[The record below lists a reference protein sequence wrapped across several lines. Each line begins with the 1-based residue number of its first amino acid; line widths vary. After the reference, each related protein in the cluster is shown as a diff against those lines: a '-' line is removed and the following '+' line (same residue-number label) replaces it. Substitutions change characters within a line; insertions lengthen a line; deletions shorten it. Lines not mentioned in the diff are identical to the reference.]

1 MLKEIIKT
9 IETLLKVSQVH
20 AIPKIFN
27 SEKLRVKILWSIS
40 FLISVGSSSIFFLMT
55 LKNYFSY
62 PTVTSINL
70 FRSDPIEFPAI
81 KICLQ
86 YQRKG
91 NYSLNDIVIGCDFKS
106 LQSCFNDSQ
115 LLTYEFDKRINKNC
129 INFNNR
135 RSQKVYAKRSGKENG
150 LKLKI
155 FNGLFNETQFDP
167 FNLSI
172 SNGVQVIVY
181 SQSVMPS
188 PDEGIIVQPGV
199 ASFLAINKVIVQNT
213 GEPYNDCIE
222 YLSTYRP
229 FDFTLYKEI
238 IKFNI
243 SYRQNDCLD
252 WAFGRT
258 LTFCNNSF
266 NDILG
271 NSQ

>member
-1 MLKEIIKT
+1 MNSTKE
-9 IETLLKVSQVH
+9 
-20 AIPKIFN
+20 
-27 SEKLRVKILWSIS
+27 
-40 FLISVGSSSIFFLMT
+40 
-55 LKNYFSY
+55 
-62 PTVTSINL
+62 
-70 FRSDPIEFPAI
+70 
-81 KICLQ
+81 
-86 YQRKG
+86 
-91 NYSLNDIVIGCDFKS
+91 
-106 LQSCFNDSQ
+106 
-115 LLTYEFDKRINKNC
+115 LTRIA
-129 INFNNR
+129 NFNNR
-135 RSQKVYAKRSGKENG
+135 RSQKVYANRSGKENG

-181 SQSVMPS
+181 NQSVMPS
-188 PDEGIIVQPGV
+188 TDERIIVQPGV
-199 ASFLAINKVIVQNT
+199 ASVLAINKVIVQNT

-222 YLSTYRP
+222 DLSTYRP

-271 NSQ
+271 NSR